1 MHDVVLSPPCDALG
15 TFFVL
20 LKVNSE
26 RSRGASIV
34 KYP

>member
-1 MHDVVLSPPCDALG
+1 MHGIVLSPLRDALG

-34 KYP
+34 RYP